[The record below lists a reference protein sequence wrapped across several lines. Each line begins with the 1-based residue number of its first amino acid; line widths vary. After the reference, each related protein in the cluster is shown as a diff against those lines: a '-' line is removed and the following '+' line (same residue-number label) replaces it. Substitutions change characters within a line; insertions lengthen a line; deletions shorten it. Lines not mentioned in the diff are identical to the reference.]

1 MADPRPAPVTD
12 AQRAALA
19 DELEMRGSPLCDCA
33 GAGPP
38 PISPLTG
45 GAVAYHCECAAVR
58 ASALVRRAASRT
70 RHAAECG
77 CGLAD
82 DVAGRFWDEAN
93 LAERPGPRGPGS
105 GAC

>member
-1 MADPRPAPVTD
+1 MTD

-33 GAGPP
+33 GPP
-38 PISPLTG
+38 PVSALTG
-45 GAVAYHCECAAVR
+45 GTVAHRCECAAVR

-82 DVAGRFWDEAN
+82 DLAGRFWDEAG
-93 LAERPGPRGPGS
+93 LRGRPSPGT